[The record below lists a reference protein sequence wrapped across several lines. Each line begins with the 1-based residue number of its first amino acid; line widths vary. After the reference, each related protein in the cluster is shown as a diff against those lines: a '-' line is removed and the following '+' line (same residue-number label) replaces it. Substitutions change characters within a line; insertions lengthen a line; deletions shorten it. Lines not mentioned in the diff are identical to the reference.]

1 MKTYLVAIAILLT
14 FSSVCAQDD
23 EQRLSATIQH
33 VTVFLNRAQIDA
45 QARTTLA
52 PGTTRL
58 IIDNASAQT
67 DPQSIQV
74 SGKVSPD
81 RVSPDRVN
89 PDRGDAVIQG
99 VQFRTNFL
107 TKVPKPVSLQR
118 LEDSLRAARET
129 YDEHLLQKEV
139 LENEKKMVL
148 ANQKV
153 GTEKGTIVDDVED
166 MADFFR
172 KRLTE
177 VGKKLL
183 ALEKIVQEQKKKVDR
198 LEGQVREQNAKRER
212 PVGEIEV
219 TISAKNRTTVDLAL
233 SYVVNDAGWVPFYDI
248 RVRDTKSPATLVY
261 KANVYQNTGFDWQ
274 NVRLTLSTANPAL
287 PGTQPQLETQF
298 VGFYEPRPVLQNA
311 SIRAKAQFR
320 QSESA
325 VAEAAAPAADLATTA
340 NFTQVSEQPTSV
352 RFDISV
358 PYTVLSNNRPQVVD
372 IQSGELPATYRY
384 TATPKVD
391 SDAFLVATL
400 SGWEKLNLL
409 NGIARTYFEGTYVG
423 ESQVNLQQAGDT
435 LALGLGRD
443 KKIVVKREKTQD
455 FSSRKGLSSSVR
467 DSYSYKISV
476 RNTKAEPVSLTVF
489 DQIPVSTDSRIEVEL
504 DDRAGA
510 EHNAETGRLTWNLA
524 LKPGESR
531 DLVFRYTIKYP
542 KGKQLVNAQ

>member
-1 MKTYLVAIAILLT
+1 MKTIHIFIAACLS
-14 FSSVCAQDD
+14 FSATLAQDD
-23 EQRLSATIQH
+23 ELRVNSTIQH
-33 VTVFLNRAQIDA
+33 VTVFLNRAQINA
-45 QARTTLA
+45 QARTTIG
-52 PGTTRL
+52 PGVTRL

-74 SGKVSPD
+74 SGK
-81 RVSPDRVN
+81 
-89 PDRGDAVIQG
+89 GDATIQG
-99 VQFRTNFL
+99 IQFRTNFL
-107 TKVPKPVSLQR
+107 TKIPKPVSLQR
-118 LEDSLRAARET
+118 LEDSLRLARET
-129 YDEHLLQKEV
+129 FDALNLQKDV

-153 GTEKGTIVDDVED
+153 GSEKGTSVKEVSD

-172 KRLTE
+172 QRLTD

-183 ALEKIVQEQKKKVDR
+183 ALEKDLQEQKKKVDR
-198 LEGQVREQNAKRER
+198 LEGQVKEQNAKRER

-219 TISAKNRTTVDLAL
+219 TLTAKNRTAVDLAL
-233 SYVVNDAGWVPFYDI
+233 SYVVNDAGWTPFYDI
-248 RVRDTKSPATLVY
+248 RVKNTKNPATLAY

-274 NVRLTLSTANPAL
+274 NVRLTLSTSNPAL

-298 VGFYEPRPVLQNA
+298 VGFYEPRPVPSMESLRSNLQG
-311 SIRAKAQFR
+311 KVMGMQ
-320 QSESA
+320 
-325 VAEAAAPAADLATTA
+325 VLKKEATPSAPAADMATTA
-340 NFTQVSEQPTSV
+340 NFTQVVEQPTSV
-352 RFDISV
+352 VFDISV

-372 IQSGELPATYRY
+372 IQTGELPATYRY
-384 TATPKVD
+384 TATPKLD
-391 SDAFLVATL
+391 TDAFLVATL

-409 NGIARTYFEGTYVG
+409 NGTARTYFEETYVG

-455 FSSRKGLSSSVR
+455 FSSRKSLSSSVR
-467 DSYSYKISV
+467 DSYSYKITV
-476 RNTKAEPVSLTVF
+476 RNTKPEAVDLMLF
-489 DQIPVSTDSRIEVEL
+489 DQIPISTDSRIEVEL
-504 DDRAGA
+504 DERSGA

-531 DLVFRYTIKYP
+531 DLVFRYTVKYP